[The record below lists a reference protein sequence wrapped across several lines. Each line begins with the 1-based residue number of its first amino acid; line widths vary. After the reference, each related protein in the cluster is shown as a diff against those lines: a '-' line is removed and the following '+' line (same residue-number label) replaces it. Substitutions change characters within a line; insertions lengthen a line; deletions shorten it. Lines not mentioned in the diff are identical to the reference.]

1 MPLDLQDE
9 AQKLINDPVRET
21 PTRQDAAGSIT
32 VPDITPKDCEPQ
44 GCLAPR
50 PPITTDR
57 ELMECLAATFHGG
70 DGTDIPRILE
80 YLEHA
85 ESLDINDAERQL
97 LEETR
102 DLLVEKSFGIYTLSS
117 PNIPYLAIAALIKS
131 GQIQH
136 ADIAKIPIIP
146 TWYTERL
153 YLSDEHG
160 DPVTVDEQTIKEHQ
174 SRPINVKATG
184 TEIRL
189 NERGPH
195 TLLMEQLFSLIFAD
209 QDAETNMVAA
219 PFAPQCVPLERT
231 TGTVLTQY
239 WESLY
244 IVRMHSFPLQFP
256 LWVGTDTP
264 DAAALS
270 VESAAFNTNS
280 TQIEYVHRMLESKY
294 YPSYRTVMGWYG
306 WLMQNNPD
314 IFSAQTMPIL
324 VAAIHAHNAYGADII
339 MRILGDMHRALGAAS
354 YSALGLGASAKT
366 TEVRAN
372 AAEALA
378 SLVDRGMFDTTLF
391 AKELY
396 WLLNQHHVMAQRIE
410 QTFRDAASISPLV
423 GWRIMQVLEGILP
436 VVGEVYRGG
445 ALVQLLVQL
454 AGEYGVSVEIP
465 EVLRPKMKGSTVL
478 AKNLRA
484 LEKLQPHPTELAEQA
499 RDQAQELLDQHRCAQ
514 P

>member
-1 MPLDLQDE
+1 M
-9 AQKLINDPVRET
+9 
-21 PTRQDAAGSIT
+21 
-32 VPDITPKDCEPQ
+32 
-44 GCLAPR
+44 
-50 PPITTDR
+50 
-57 ELMECLAATFHGG
+57 
-70 DGTDIPRILE
+70 
-80 YLEHA
+80 
-85 ESLDINDAERQL
+85 
-97 LEETR
+97 
-102 DLLVEKSFGIYTLSS
+102 
-117 PNIPYLAIAALIKS
+117 
-131 GQIQH
+131 
-136 ADIAKIPIIP
+136 
-146 TWYTERL
+146 
-153 YLSDEHG
+153 
-160 DPVTVDEQTIKEHQ
+160 TVDEQALKEYRYH
-174 SRPINVKATG
+174 PINIKATG

-195 TLLMEQLFSLIFAD
+195 MLLMEQLFSLIFAD
-209 QDAETNMVAA
+209 QDAETNIVTA
-219 PFAPQCVPLERT
+219 PFAPQCVALERT

-244 IVRMHSFPLQFP
+244 IAWRYSFPLQFP

-270 VESAAFNTNS
+270 VKAAAFNTNS

-294 YPSYRTVMGWYG
+294 YPSYRTIMGWYG

-324 VAAIHAHNAYGADII
+324 VAAIHAHNAYGADVI
-339 MRILGDMHRALGAAS
+339 MCILGDTHRALGAAS

-366 TEVRAN
+366 TEVRTN

-378 SLVDRGMFDTTLF
+378 SLADRGMVDTALF
-391 AKELY
+391 AKELC
-396 WLLNQHHVMAQRIE
+396 WLLGQHHVKAQRIE
-410 QTFRDAASISPLV
+410 QTFRDAASISPLA

-436 VVGEVYRGG
+436 VVGEVNRGG

-454 AGEYGVSVEIP
+454 AGEHGVSIEIP
-465 EVLRPKMKGSTVL
+465 EVLQPKMKGSTVL
-478 AKNLRA
+478 AKSLRA